1 MLALYWPFVVTV
13 PEGGAGSTVTSDGLP
28 FGAYATDT
36 YIPLD
41 NPDHVHV
48 AVPVFE
54 LTLDVVM
61 VMVPSGLGLLIVAAM
76 AGVDNPSAKAPT
88 APNAPMDRN
97 IEEAFIPIVL
107 SWGGKLPPW

>member
-54 LTLDVVM
+54 LTLVVVM
-61 VMVPSGLGLLIVAAM
+61 AMVPSALGLVIVAAM
-76 AGVDNPSAKAPT
+76 AGADSPSAKAPIAPT
-88 APNAPMDRN
+88 APAGLNN
-97 IEEAFIPIVL
+97 EEAFMLIIL
-107 SWGGKLPPW
+107 SWGDKPTP